1 MANHL
6 HYLEE
11 QYISNFL
18 LDLIVNDYYPEID
31 TDVNYI
37 GFKIDEDIKTEEQ
50 WKEFCNRI
58 IEVYHPEEITR
69 EISHV
74 DLEKSIIY
82 YKSVIKVN
90 ARMYQVGWYYSFAYG
105 NVLET
110 IDGIVEP
117 RNEIVTKYYL
127 VNDNSK
133 GS

>member
-1 MANHL
+1 MIK
-6 HYLEE
+6 
-11 QYISNFL
+11 ISDFL
-18 LDLIVNDYYPEID
+18 FDLIVDNEYPEIN
-31 TDVNYI
+31 TDVEYI

-58 IEVYHPEEITR
+58 IEVYRPEEITR

-90 ARMYQVGWYYSFAYG
+90 ARMYQVGWHYSFAYG
-105 NVLET
+105 NILDGV
-110 IDGIVEP
+110 DGIVKP
-117 RNEIVTKYYL
+117 CSKTVTKYCL
-127 VNDNSK
+127 INDNSK